1 MKKLL
6 LLCIFTVG
14 MLYSIAQTL
23 LESQYKN
30 LQGLEKD
37 LQQAKTPEQKTDALI
52 SLFIHHSLHNE
63 PFNKK
68 AAIEYQQQME
78 IFTHQTK
85 EPELIAKALFFL
97 IRPVVN
103 EEKKKRIDRLYEFAK
118 LHNLNYYKALAKI
131 QEAEYLYTY
140 QPDQNKA
147 AQILNEAISL
157 TKDLNDS
164 LRTLILF
171 EAGFS
176 YNNMNNHL
184 QALQLA
190 FQANEIASKMKSV
203 YLLRVCNALFAPVYE
218 KLKNYNKAIDYRLKE
233 LELISKLGHP
243 HTLALIH
250 ANTASNYFRSDQ
262 PVLGN
267 YHVAEA
273 YRLADSVKGSKR
285 LYNQLTGTI
294 IVAISVSENKEVL
307 ADFLKKHRQHFFIV
321 PGAEFLDNL
330 TFSFAYSKLGN
341 FDSARLFINKT
352 GEYLSDKTS
361 AESRKKYFY
370 VFATIATHDD
380 DLNSAGEN
388 YKKSLQIAVAQNN
401 LFECIQYTD
410 SLKSILVKQNNLP
423 EAVHYYKLGDSLQS
437 ELTKQLDKEDITKQ
451 EVAALEKEKEMQAL
465 EKEKEKNQRHNV
477 QYLGITFGVV
487 ALFISLLI
495 MGIFKVSPRT
505 IKILSFFS
513 FLLFFE
519 FIFLIFK
526 KQIAV
531 ITHGEP
537 WMDLAFMV
545 LLAAVMVPLHH
556 WGEKKVVE
564 YLSNKKF
571 SFRGT
576 KFPGSKDSKK
586 EMVS

>member
-14 MLYSIAQTL
+14 MLSSIAQTL
-23 LESQYKN
+23 LQSQYKN
-30 LQGLEKD
+30 LQVLEKD
-37 LQQAKTPEQKTDALI
+37 LQLAKTPEQKTDALI
-52 SLFIHHSLHNE
+52 SLFIYHSLHNE
-63 PFNKK
+63 PFNLK
-68 AAIEYQQQME
+68 ATVEYQQQME

-85 EPELIAKALFFL
+85 NPELIAKALFSL
-97 IRPVVN
+97 IRPVRN

-118 LHNLNYYKALAKI
+118 LHNLNYYKALAKTR
-131 QEAEYLYTY
+131 EAEYYFTY

-164 LRTLILF
+164 LRTVIIL
-171 EAGFS
+171 EAAS
-176 YNNMNNHL
+176 RYNSMNNHL

-203 YLLRVCNALFAPVYE
+203 FLLRFCNGIFSSIYRD
-218 KLKNYNKAIDYRLKE
+218 LKIYNKAIDYQLKE

-243 HTLALIH
+243 HILALIH
-250 ANTASNYFRSDQ
+250 AGTASNYFRSDQ
-262 PVLGN
+262 PMLGN

-285 LYNQLTGTI
+285 LYNQITVPVIL
-294 IVAISVSENKEVL
+294 AISVSENKAEL
-307 ADFLKKHRQHFFIV
+307 ADFLKKYRQHFFIL
-321 PGAEFLDNL
+321 PGSELDDNL
-330 TFSFAYSKLGN
+330 ILSFANSKIGN
-341 FDSARLFINKT
+341 FDSARLFINKA

-361 AESRKKYFY
+361 AETRKQYFY
-370 VFATIATHDD
+370 VFATIAAHDN

-388 YKKSLQIAVAQNN
+388 YKKSLQIALTQND
-401 LFECIQYTD
+401 LPESIQHTD

-423 EAVHYYKLGDSLQS
+423 EAVHYYKLGDSLQI

-451 EVAALEKEKEMQAL
+451 EVAALEKQKEMEAI
-465 EKEKEKNQRHNV
+465 EKEKEKNQRYNL

-487 ALFISLLI
+487 ALFISLLL
-495 MGIFKVSPRT
+495 MGIFKVSPRV

-519 FIFLIFK
+519 FIFLIFH
-526 KQIAV
+526 KQIEV
-531 ITHGEP
+531 FT
-537 WMDLAFMV
+537 
-545 LLAAVMVPLHH
+545 
-556 WGEKKVVE
+556 
-564 YLSNKKF
+564 
-571 SFRGT
+571 
-576 KFPGSKDSKK
+576 
-586 EMVS
+586 